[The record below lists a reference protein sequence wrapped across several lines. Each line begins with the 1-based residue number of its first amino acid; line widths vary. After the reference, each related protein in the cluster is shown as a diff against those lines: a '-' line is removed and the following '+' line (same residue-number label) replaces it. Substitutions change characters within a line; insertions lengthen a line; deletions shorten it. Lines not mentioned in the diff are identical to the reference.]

1 VNIRALIEYGKQI
14 EPYLPNSTL
23 DKISRDL
30 GKRVEDV
37 LKLNANENLFLEKS
51 VMMDILIESACEID
65 PRLYP
70 QGEEGK
76 LKQLIAEQNHVRPNQ
91 VVVSAGGDQVIEILF
106 SLLQPG
112 DSVTAVTPTFS
123 MYSRTAL
130 QRGLQYREAPLEL
143 KFSLNIDKTLETV
156 KESSILVICNP
167 NNPTGNQFPR
177 ENILK
182 LVKGFSGLVLVDE
195 AYQEYSSYSL
205 VDKTAKYE
213 NLVVLRTFSKAYG
226 LAGLRLGYYITNE
239 NLASTIR
246 ERYTMP
252 YPVPNI
258 VLKTGCMILEKQDLI
273 RETIEKTKIERAWL
287 LEELDKIEGVQ
298 AFRSETNFVL
308 FNTDKPYKEVYIAL
322 LTKGV
327 LVRKIGRVPGYT
339 NCLRVTVAPRSMLK
353 RFLTTLKEAAK

>member
-1 VNIRALIEYGKQI
+1 MNIREFIEYGKHI

-23 DKISRDL
+23 DTISRDL
-30 GKRVEDV
+30 GINVEDV

-51 VMMDILIESACEID
+51 VMRDILIETASEID

-76 LKQLIAEQNHVRPNQ
+76 LKQLIAEQNHVKPKQ
-91 VVVSAGGDQVIEILF
+91 VVVSAGGDQVIEFLF
-106 SLLQPG
+106 SLLKLG
-112 DSVTAVTPTFS
+112 DSVIAVTPTFS

-130 QRGLQYREAPLEL
+130 QRGLWYREASLESG
-143 KFSLNIDKTLETV
+143 FSLNVDKTLKTA
-156 KESSILVICNP
+156 KESSILVLCNP

-177 ENILK
+177 DYVLR

-195 AYQEYSSYSL
+195 AYQEYSRYSL
-205 VDKTAKYE
+205 VDETAKYE

-226 LAGLRLGYYITNE
+226 LAGLRLGFYVTNE
-239 NLASTIR
+239 DLASTLR

-258 VLKTGCMILEKQDLI
+258 VLKTGYKILEKQDLI
-273 RETIEKTKIERAWL
+273 RETLEKTKIERAWL

-308 FNTDKPYKEVYIAL
+308 FNTDKAYNEVYMAL

-353 RFLTTLKEAAK
+353 RFLTTLKEATK

>member
-1 VNIRALIEYGKQI
+1 VNIRTFIEDSKQI

-23 DKISRDL
+23 DTISRDL
-30 GKRVEDV
+30 GISVEDV

-51 VMMDILIESACEID
+51 LMIDILIETAYEID

-91 VVVSAGGDQVIEILF
+91 VVVSAGGDQAIEFLF

-123 MYSRTAL
+123 MYSRVTV
-130 QRGLQYREAPLEL
+130 QRSLQYREASLEP
-143 KFSLNIDKTLETV
+143 KFSLNIDKTLETA

-167 NNPTGNQFPR
+167 NNPTGNQFSR
-177 ENILK
+177 KNILK

-213 NLVVLRTFSKAYG
+213 NLVVLRTLSKAYG
-226 LAGLRLGYYITNE
+226 LAGLRLGYYITNKD
-239 NLASTIR
+239 LASTLR
-246 ERYTMP
+246 ERYIMP

-258 VLKTGCMILEKQDLI
+258 VLKTGYKILEKQDLI

-287 LEELDKIEGVQ
+287 IEQLDKIEGVR
-298 AFRSETNFVL
+298 AFPSETNFVL
-308 FNTDKPYKEVYIAL
+308 FNTDKPCNEVYMTL

-327 LVRKIGRVPGYT
+327 MVRKIGRVPDYT

-353 RFLTTLKEAAK
+353 RFLTTLKEVLK